1 MELEP
6 LFVRFEADIS
16 GLNKKIEQ
24 AQAKLERFNSTYG
37 ASLDTAAQ
45 KMRTFGYL
53 SLATLTL
60 PLVGAGKAVTKLAHE
75 YEASMQM
82 IVGLVG
88 EAQNQVN
95 EWSKE
100 VLQLAPKVGK
110 GPKELADAL
119 YFITSAGVRGAEAMD
134 ILTQSAK
141 AASAGLGETKNIAD
155 LVVSVLAAYKG
166 EGLKAADVTDVLV
179 AAVKEGKA
187 EASAFANVLGSVLPL
202 ASEIGMSFDEVSA
215 AVAAMT
221 ITGSSAAQ
229 ATTYLRG
236 VLNGLYKENEK
247 GRAALSAM
255 GSSYKELRSILGE
268 QGMIPLLQKIRELQ
282 EDYGETL
289 ASKVFPNI
297 RALTMILDMAGKN
310 FEYNIGLQK
319 RVTDSTGALTHGFDT
334 AAQTMKLKYS
344 AAQAEMQVGMIQIG
358 EVVSKWLLP
367 IYESLSGMLVRIG
380 NRWKEASEA
389 GQLFRKWTLLTLAAL
404 GPLAMGI
411 STLIYLFTTF
421 RRAIIWVQIAMLTLI
436 RTIKVQY
443 LKTILAAQIIT
454 KTFTKGMAAMKAGLA
469 AANLSFASVL
479 VPIALVAAAVAGLV
493 ALFKKLR
500 KAKKEANEEAFSVP
514 DMLKDI
520 ENEGNRYF
528 AENTA
533 KAKVLVGI
541 LTEDGN
547 QSLEVRKELLKQ
559 LNDLMKDSIGESLTL
574 ESTTEDITA
583 AYEKFLGVSEEV
595 AAIKIAEEQAIALTE
610 KMREEEQ
617 AVRELKKQQTSLLAQ
632 QELFKKYEF
641 YSLGTE
647 NQNPYKNVDKD
658 IRRVNKELAV
668 HESALISLQEAWA
681 NLSEDAKAIIEMYT
695 EDLKK
700 LQGGGKAEGHL
711 RKLRNSLIGIEES
724 IEIEVKIEG
733 KEEDY
738 YKKIADLRKQ
748 AQEIQDEIDQ
758 ITGKSTKKS
767 STKDQRLQLLLKE
780 LETEK
785 TLREAS
791 VERTIMDEEL
801 KTDALFKI
809 ELENAEAIIRVKK
822 QEKEAAEEI
831 ALLQAQQELRI
842 AKEVSR
848 KKKAEA
854 EKQLANR
861 KAMISLERSEA
872 ERYAEETIYDRDDLA
887 RALENIA
894 IDEEQRL
901 IWLAEEN
908 GKYDL
913 NRQAALDERRRKN
926 SKEHYDKMYALAREH
941 IERMSTMEGQM
952 EDLDKQ
958 YARAEINYAEYS
970 SRKRDIAI
978 AFYDF
983 EKHSEIANME
993 FRKSLS
999 LRQLRNYQSMLWEK
1013 YEATKDVLEQERI
1026 LEEIYAVEAEERYIR
1041 RKERMKSTAEAA
1053 EMALTQFAQNAI
1065 VAVGEGVGNLLTETE
1080 SIEDVFN
1087 RLLGLV
1093 ADFLIDLGKA
1103 IIATAVLTEAFK
1115 KAIATNPE
1123 VAIAAGVAAIALG
1136 TYIKN
1141 KLSEGPFEGSSAS
1154 VPSYAEGA
1162 YVPKPTLALIGDAKD
1177 GRGEWVFNF
1186 KQVKALLEEGIIPSF
1201 ANGIQVGGKRNI
1213 LTENKSYFSDLKR
1226 FIPKLSDLEI
1236 AASPEGIMN
1245 GTYNGFK
1252 RETGSIRLFE
1262 GLFHM
1267 MQQDRDHTLTAVV
1280 SGKDLKFVLDQ
1291 EYKFLGRT

>member
-6 LFVRFEADIS
+6 LFVRFEADVS
-16 GLNKKIEQ
+16 GLNKKVEQ
-24 AQAKLERFNSTYG
+24 AQAKLERFNSRYG
-37 ASLDTAAQ
+37 ASLDTTAQ
-45 KMRTFGYL
+45 KLRTFGYL

-60 PLVGAGKAVTKLAHE
+60 PLIGAGKAVTKLANE
-75 YEASMQM
+75 YEEAMQM

-88 EAQNQVN
+88 EAQSQVN

-110 GPKELADAL
+110 GPKELANAL

-166 EGLKAADVTDVLV
+166 EGIKAADVTDVLV

-187 EASAFANVLGSVLPL
+187 EASDFANVLGSVLPL

-221 ITGSSAAQ
+221 ITGSSAAV

-236 VLNGLYKENEK
+236 VLNGLYKENKK
-247 GRAALSAM
+247 GQAALSAM
-255 GSSYKELRSILGE
+255 KSSYTELRSILGE

-297 RALTMILDMAGKN
+297 RALTLILDMAGKN

-319 RVTDSTGALTHGFDT
+319 RVTDSTGALAHGFDT
-334 AAQTMKLKYS
+334 AAQTMKFKFS

-367 IYESLSGMLVRIG
+367 IYETLSGMLVRIG
-380 NRWKEASEA
+380 KRWKEASVA
-389 GQLFRKWTLLTLAAL
+389 GQLFRKWILLTLVAL

-411 STLIYLFTTF
+411 STLIYSYTTL
-421 RRAIIWVQIAMLTLI
+421 RRSIIWVQISILTLI

-443 LKTILAAQIIT
+443 FKTILAAQIIT

-479 VPIALVAAAVAGLV
+479 LPIALVAAAVAGLV

-500 KAKKEANEEAFSVP
+500 KAKKEASEEAFSVP

-533 KAKVLVGI
+533 KAKVMVGI
-541 LTEDGN
+541 LTGDEN
-547 QSLEVRKELLKQ
+547 QSLEVRKEILQQ

-583 AYEKFLGVSEEV
+583 AYEKFLRVSEE
-595 AAIKIAEEQAIALTE
+595 AAAVKIAEEQALALTE

-632 QELFKKYEF
+632 QALFKNYAA
-641 YSLGTE
+641 YALGAK
-647 NQNPYKNVDKD
+647 NPYKNVDKD
-658 IRRVNKELAV
+658 VRRVNKELAV
-668 HESALISLQEAWA
+668 HESALISLQEAWG
-681 NLSEDAKAIIEMYT
+681 NLSEDAKAMIEMYT
-695 EDLKK
+695 EDLTK
-700 LQGGGKAEGHL
+700 LKGDDKAEGYL
-711 RKLRNSLIGIEES
+711 RQLRNSLVGIEES

-733 KEEDY
+733 KEDDY
-738 YKKIADLRKQ
+738 YKKIEDLRNK
-748 AQEIQDEIDQ
+748 AQEIQDEIDR
-758 ITGKSTKKS
+758 ITGKSTKKPP
-767 STKDQRLQLLLKE
+767 TKDERLQLLLKE

-801 KTDALFKI
+801 KTDSLFKI

-822 QEKEAAEEI
+822 QEKEAVEEI

-854 EKQLANR
+854 EKQLADH
-861 KAMISLERSEA
+861 KAMISLERSKA
-872 ERYAEETIYDRDDLA
+872 ERYAEETIYDRDDLS
-887 RALENIA
+887 RALEDIA
-894 IDEEQRL
+894 IEEEQRL
-901 IWLAEEN
+901 IWLAEEK
-908 GKYDL
+908 GEYDL
-913 NRQAALDERRRKN
+913 NRQAVLDERREKN
-926 SKEHYDKMYALAREH
+926 SKEHYDKIYALAREH
-941 IERMSTMEGQM
+941 IERMGTMEGQM

-958 YARAEINYAEYS
+958 YARAEINYAEYL

-1013 YEATKDVLEQERI
+1013 YEATKDALEQERI

-1065 VAVGEGVGNLLTETE
+1065 VAVGEGVGNMLAGTE
-1080 SIEDVFN
+1080 SIEEVFN

-1136 TYIKN
+1136 TYIKS

-1162 YVPKPTLALIGDAKD
+1162 YVPKPTMALIGDAKD

-1186 KQVKALLEEGIIPSF
+1186 KQVKALLEEGVIPSF
-1201 ANGIQVGGKRNI
+1201 ANGVQVGGKRNI